1 LAGSKDVRGCI
12 EPTVLPGLSLL
23 PGGAIPPNPA
33 ELLASGRFAEVLDEV
48 MQDFDHVIVDG
59 PPVLGLADAPL
70 LASVCEGTLMV
81 IETGGI
87 RRAAALNSVARLRAA
102 EARLVGGVL
111 TKFNAKKTGYGYGYG
126 YGEEQYAYRQGEE
139 PKKQIELLK
148 GA

>member
-1 LAGSKDVRGCI
+1 
-12 EPTVLPGLSLL
+12 
-23 PGGAIPPNPA
+23 
-33 ELLASGRFAEVLDEV
+33 
-48 MQDFDHVIVDG
+48 
-59 PPVLGLADAPL
+59 
-70 LASVCEGTLMV
+70 MV